1 MKQKHNI
8 IKLVISIFILNTI
21 SIFAC
26 TNLLV
31 TKGASKDGST
41 MISYNAD
48 AGGFMEPLYFMKAQ
62 DYPEGAMLD
71 VYDWDSGKYLGKI
84 KQVRHT
90 YQVIGNINEYQ
101 VSIGETTFGG
111 REELRD
117 TTAIIDYGSLIY
129 IALQRAKTA
138 REAIKIMGELV
149 NEYGYYSEG
158 ESFSV
163 ADPNEVWI
171 LEMISK
177 GPSEKGAVW
186 AAVRIPDGYISAHA
200 NQSRIQYF
208 DVNDKEN
215 VMASPDVVSFAIKM
229 KYYDE
234 KKDGKFSFQKAYSP
248 ANPGALLFC
257 EGRVWSLFRRAAPT
271 LNLST
276 DYWRAVEGAEP
287 YPLYIKPDHLLSVQ
301 DVISLMRDHFEGTEF
316 DMTKGFAAGPFGN
329 PYRWKGLTWKLSTD
343 TVNQYAWE
351 RPISTQQTAFAFVSQ
366 LRSFLPREIG
376 GILWYGVDDTYSNVY
391 IPLYCSIT
399 QPPKP
404 FVGGSIAELDLTK
417 GFWVF
422 NLVANLAYTKY
433 SYIIKD
439 IQEVQSRLENK
450 FFEFQPAIENTAK
463 ELYKEN
469 KSLAIEYLTDYSCS
483 QSQIVVDEWLNLWKR
498 LVVKYNDGY
507 INDVTIE
514 HGRHP
519 KGVGY
524 GDEFFNQAIKDKPG
538 YYDLKWRKAPKSKKK

>member
-1 MKQKHNI
+1 MRTKHI
-8 IKLVISIFILNTI
+8 IINLAILIFGLNTL

-31 TKGASKDGST
+31 SKGASKDGST

-48 AGGFMEPLYFMKAQ
+48 AGGFMEPLYYMKAQ

-117 TTAIIDYGSLIY
+117 TTAIVDYGSLMY

-138 REAIKIMGELV
+138 REAIKIMGDLV

-163 ADPNEVWI
+163 ADANEVWI

-177 GPSEKGAVW
+177 GKIEKGAVW

-200 NQSRIQYF
+200 NQSRIQNF
-208 DVNDKEN
+208 DVNDKDN

-248 ANPGALLFC
+248 AEPGALLFC
-257 EGRVWSLFRRAAPT
+257 EGRVWSLFRRAAPS
-271 LNLST
+271 LNLSA

-287 YPLYIKPDHLLSVQ
+287 YPLYIKPDKQLSVQ

-329 PYRWKGLTWKLSTD
+329 PYRWKGLTWKLSND

-351 RPISTQQTAFAFVSQ
+351 RPISTQQTAFSFVSQ
-366 LRSFLPREIG
+366 LRSFMPREIG

-391 IPLYCSIT
+391 IPLYCSIS

-404 FVGGSIAELDLTK
+404 FVGGSIAELDLSK

-439 IQEVQSRLENK
+439 IQAVQSKLENK
-450 FFEFQPAIENTAK
+450 FFEFQPAVEKTAT
-463 ELYKEN
+463 ELYNKN
-469 KSLAIEYLTDYSCS
+469 KSLAIDYLTDYSCS
-483 QSQIVVDEWLNLWKR
+483 QSEIVLNEWLNLWKK

-507 INDVTIE
+507 INDVTVE

-538 YYDLKWRKAPKSKKK
+538 YYDVKWQKKTKSKKK

>member
-21 SIFAC
+21 SISAC

-177 GPSEKGAVW
+177 GPSERGAVW